1 MNLKPYLRLM
11 IDRNASDMFLT
22 VGAAPKIK
30 IEGRIQDLSKTEL
43 THELVR
49 DAIFGLMTEAQQ
61 EEYQRELD
69 LDFAIDFE
77 NGAARFRVNA
87 FYQQKHPA
95 LVLRYIPSRIRT
107 IDEMKL
113 PPVLKDVVLHK
124 RGIVLLVGATG
135 SGKSTTLAAMV
146 DHRNA
151 TTASHI
157 ITIEDPV
164 EFVHKHKK
172 SIINQREV
180 GSDTKS
186 YARALKS
193 AMREAPDVILVGE
206 IRTRETMETALEMAS
221 TGHLAMST
229 LHSNNAYQ
237 ALKRIVNMF
246 PQDLHGQ
253 LFLDLSLNL
262 RAIVSQRLLPSKSGK
277 RVAAVEVM
285 VNTPYVA
292 ELILEGKI
300 NEIPEAMRNT
310 AEMGM
315 QTFDASI
322 YQLYK
327 EGHIEKEDAIANAE
341 SRTDME
347 TKIYFS

>member
-22 VGAAPKIK
+22 VGAPPKIK
-30 IEGRIQDLSKTEL
+30 IEGRIQDLSKSEL
-43 THELVR
+43 NHELVR
-49 DAIFGLMTEAQQ
+49 DAVLGLMTPEQQ
-61 EEYQRELD
+61 EEYQREMD
-69 LDFAIDFE
+69 LDFAIDFDD
-77 NGAARFRVNA
+77 GAGRFRVNA

-113 PPVLKDVVLHK
+113 PPVLKDVVVHK

-146 DHRNA
+146 DHRNS
-151 TTASHI
+151 TTSSHI

-246 PQDLHGQ
+246 PQELHSQ

-262 RAIVSQRLLPSKSGK
+262 RAIVSQRLLASKSGK

-285 VNTPYVA
+285 VNTPYIA
-292 ELILEGKI
+292 ELILDGKI
-300 NEIPEAMRNT
+300 SDIPEAMRNT

-327 EGHIEKEDAIANAE
+327 EGLIEKEDAIANAE